1 MPPPILPPSPLEIQ
15 WDGLESGAP
24 ISSQTY
30 IRQLLSNEIDR
41 AEEANLQQ
49 AIIASLVE
57 MQMAQEKE
65 AEADNDI
72 IMEDAD
78 GEVSSQDSILP
89 ESCEDTTDP
98 SANDEE
104 ISPD

>member
-1 MPPPILPPSPLEIQ
+1 M
-15 WDGLESGAP
+15 
-24 ISSQTY
+24 
-30 IRQLLSNEIDR
+30 
-41 AEEANLQQ
+41 QQ

-65 AEADNDI
+65 ADDDDDNDNDNDNDI

-78 GEVSSQDSILP
+78 SEVSSQDGILP
-89 ESCEDTTDP
+89 ESCEDTTGP